1 MPLPVNRST
10 LSISDPVS
18 VSFSNNAIGKAA
30 LEFSFQLVS
39 QPFLAVKVAEI
50 LPVFNH
56 HYVQSASAGLSDY
69 LRMVLSHGAAALRLT
84 SFHSTPFFVILLSS
98 SLGNFFALSSF
109 VAETPL
115 AIRWSLH
122 CGAICPLPLLLKY
135 VPLYFPHVPQLTFYT
150 CVRSALQI

>member
-1 MPLPVNRST
+1 MRV
-10 LSISDPVS
+10 SDSVS

-56 HYVQSASAGLSDY
+56 HYDVQSASAGLSEF

-115 AIRWSLH
+115 AIRHSH
-122 CGAICPLPLLLKY
+122 CGAIWRPFFSNT
-135 VPLYFPHVPQLTFYT
+135 FPYISPT
-150 CVRSALQI
+150 SPN

>member
-10 LSISDPVS
+10 LSISDPVSVS

-69 LRMVLSHGAAALRLT
+69 LRMVLSHGAAAVDLLP
-84 SFHSTPFFVILLSS
+84 FHSILRHPLVFFFRELFRFVVIRRRNSS
-98 SLGNFFALSSF
+98 RHSLEFALWRDMAPPSSQ
-109 VAETPL
+109 
-115 AIRWSLH
+115 IQG
-122 CGAICPLPLLLKY
+122 GASPRKPGLG
-135 VPLYFPHVPQLTFYT
+135 
-150 CVRSALQI
+150 